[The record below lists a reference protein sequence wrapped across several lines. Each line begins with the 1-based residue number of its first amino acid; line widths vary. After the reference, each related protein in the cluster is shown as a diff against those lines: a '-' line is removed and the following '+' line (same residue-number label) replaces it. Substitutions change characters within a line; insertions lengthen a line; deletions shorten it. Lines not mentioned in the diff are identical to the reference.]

1 MGARGVSS
9 ILARTA
15 QGAGWVIAW
24 RMLTRVLGVIS
35 TLVLVRL
42 LSPADFGLVALATAF
57 ALALDVCL
65 SIGVEDQIVRSPK
78 PDRAL
83 YDTAFTLNLLK
94 ALTVA
99 VLLAFSAAPAADF
112 FGDARLR
119 DVLLALA
126 VSAALSG
133 ATNIA
138 IAEFRRH
145 LSFEKEFR
153 LQLLPRLAGIS
164 VTIAIAWIFRSHWA
178 LVLGVL
184 TNRFGIVLMSHWLHP
199 YRQRLSLAA
208 WRELSSVSVW
218 SWAISVAA
226 TIRDRADSFV
236 IGRMLGPSALG
247 IYAVG
252 VEVAALP
259 TTEMVDPICRACMPG
274 FAETMRGD
282 PEAGGGPSAVAPA
295 YLRIIG
301 LMALLTVPAGIGT
314 SLIAG
319 PIVALVF
326 GQAWLEAVPVMAL
339 IALGCTFSLA
349 GNVSAALL
357 HARAALRRIWLIT
370 VASAA
375 LRIMLLLLMV
385 PWFGLVGAACAI
397 AAVLLME
404 HAALVGSALRMLSLS
419 PAALLRAIHRPLLAA
434 GAMAALLWSCGLG
447 WAPPPASFALAV
459 PVLLQAIPL
468 AVATYALV
476 LFTLWC
482 IARRPAGAEADM
494 LGLAK
499 RLALRLRPAARR
511 PATP

>member
-1 MGARGVSS
+1 MSS

-24 RMLTRVLGVIS
+24 RLMTRLLGVAS

-65 SIGVEDQIVRSPK
+65 SIGVEDQIVRSPA
-78 PDRAL
+78 PTRAL
-83 YDTAFTLNLLK
+83 YDTAFTLNLMK

-99 VLLAFSAAPAADF
+99 VLLAVCAAPAAGF

-126 VSAALSG
+126 LSAALSG
-133 ATNIA
+133 ATNIG
-138 IAEFRRH
+138 IADFRRH

-153 LQLLPRLAGIS
+153 LQFLPRLAGIS
-164 VTIAIAWIFRSHWA
+164 MTIGIAWAFRSHWA

-184 TNRFGIVLMSHWLHP
+184 TNRAGIVLMSHVLHP

-208 WRELSSVSVW
+208 WRELSAVSFW

-236 IGRMLGPSALG
+236 IGRVLGPAPLG

-274 FAETMRGD
+274 FAATLRD
-282 PEAGGGPSAVAPA
+282 AGQEGVAPT

-301 LMALLTVPAGIGT
+301 LMAVLTLPAGIGT
-314 SLIAG
+314 SLIAE
-319 PIVALVF
+319 PVVAVVF
-326 GQAWLEAVPVMAL
+326 GPAWQEAATVMAL
-339 IALGCTFSLA
+339 IALGCTMSLA

-357 HARAALRRIWLIT
+357 NARAALRSILIVT
-370 VASAA
+370 ALAA
-375 LRIMLLLLMV
+375 MLRIGLLLLFL
-385 PWFGLVGAACAI
+385 PFWGLFGAALAI
-397 AAVLLME
+397 ALALVLE
-404 HAALVGSALRMLSLS
+404 HLALVGGALRLLALR
-419 PAALLRAIHRPLLAA
+419 PWELLRVVHRPALAA
-434 GAMAALLWSCGLG
+434 AAMAALLWGCGLG
-447 WAPPPASFALAV
+447 WAPSPSSPAAALTM
-459 PVLLQAIPL
+459 LGQAIPL
-468 AVATYALV
+468 AMASYALV
-476 LFTLWC
+476 LLALWRL
-482 IARRPAGAEADM
+482 AGGPAGAEAD
-494 LGLAK
+494 LLRLFQTVLARLRLPRR
-499 RLALRLRPAARR
+499 RLASR
-511 PATP
+511 

>member
-1 MGARGVSS
+1 MTS

-15 QGAGWVIAW
+15 HGAGWVIAW
-24 RMLTRVLGVIS
+24 RMMTRLLGVCS

-65 SIGVEDQIVRSPK
+65 SIGVEDQIVRSANPN
-78 PDRAL
+78 RAL

-99 VLLAFSAAPAADF
+99 ILLVASAAPAAEF
-112 FGDARLR
+112 FGDGRLR

-133 ATNIA
+133 ATNIG
-138 IAEFRRH
+138 IAEFRRQ
-145 LSFEKEFR
+145 LSFDKEFR
-153 LQLLPRLAGIS
+153 LQLLPRLAGIT
-164 VTIAIAWIFRSHWA
+164 VTISIAWIFHSHWA

-184 TNRFGIVLMSHWLHP
+184 TNRFGIVVMSHWLHP

-218 SWAISVAA
+218 SWAISVVA

-236 IGRMLGPSALG
+236 IGRMLGPPALG

-274 FAETMRGD
+274 FAETMRDSGQ
-282 PEAGGGPSAVAPA
+282 GGVATA
-295 YLRIIG
+295 YLRIIA
-301 LMALLTVPAGIGT
+301 LMALLTLPAGIGT

-357 HARAALRRIWLIT
+357 HARAALRGIWLIT
-370 VASAA
+370 TAAAA
-375 LRIMLLLLMV
+375 LRIALLLLLV
-385 PWFGLVGAACAI
+385 PWLGLLGAACAI
-397 AAVLLME
+397 AGALLLE
-404 HAALVGSALRMLSLS
+404 HMTLVGGALRLL
-419 PAALLRAIHRPLLAA
+419 ALPPMAILRVIHRPVLAA
-434 GAMAALLWSCGLG
+434 AAMAAVLWGCGLG
-447 WAPPPASFALAV
+447 WAPAPGSFALAV

-468 AVATYALV
+468 AMASYV
-476 LFTLWC
+476 LILFSLWR
-482 IARRPAGAEADM
+482 IAGSPAGAESDL
-494 LGLAK
+494 LGLLQGFAM
-499 RLALRLRPAARR
+499 RLLLALRRSRLGAALR
-511 PATP
+511 

>member
-1 MGARGVSS
+1 MSS

-15 QGAGWVIAW
+15 HGAGWVIAW
-24 RMLTRVLGVIS
+24 RMMTRLLGVFS

-65 SIGVEDQIVRSPK
+65 SIGVEDQIVRSEK
-78 PDRAL
+78 PSRAL

-99 VLLAFSAAPAADF
+99 LLLALSAAPAAGF

-126 VSAALSG
+126 FSAALSG
-133 ATNIA
+133 ATNIG

-145 LSFEKEFR
+145 LTFEKEFR
-153 LQLLPRLAGIS
+153 LQFLPRLAGIS
-164 VTIAIAWIFRSHWA
+164 MTIGIAWAFQSHWA

-184 TNRFGIVLMSHWLHP
+184 TNRFGIVVMSHVLHP

-208 WRELSSVSVW
+208 WRELSGVSFW

-236 IGRMLGPSALG
+236 IGRVLGPAPLG

-274 FAETMRGD
+274 FAATMRDSGQ
-282 PEAGGGPSAVAPA
+282 AGVAPA

-301 LMALLTVPAGIGT
+301 LMAVLTLPAGIGT

-319 PIVALVF
+319 PVVALVF
-326 GQAWLEAVPVMAL
+326 GQAWLEAAPVMAL

-357 HARAALRRIWLIT
+357 NARAALRGLLVIT
-370 VASAA
+370 GVAGA
-375 LRIMLLLLMV
+375 LRIVLLLLLV
-385 PWFGLVGAACAI
+385 PWFGLLGAACAI
-397 AAVLLME
+397 ALALLLE
-404 HAALVGSALRMLSLS
+404 HLALVASALRLLALR
-419 PAALLRAIHRPLLAA
+419 PAALLRAVHRPILAA
-434 GAMAALLWSCGLG
+434 SAMAVLLWACGLG
-447 WAPPPASFALAV
+447 WAPAPGQPGLAMAALAK
-459 PVLLQAIPL
+459 AIPL
-468 AVATYALV
+468 AAAAYALV
-476 LFTLWC
+476 LLSLWRMAGC
-482 IARRPAGAEADM
+482 PAGAEADL
-494 LGLAK
+494 LGLMQ
-499 RLALRLRPAARR
+499 RLASRLIRRPAASL
-511 PATP
+511 

>member
-1 MGARGVSS
+1 MSS

-15 QGAGWVIAW
+15 HGAGWVIAW
-24 RMLTRVLGVIS
+24 RLMTRVLGVFS

-99 VLLAFSAAPAADF
+99 LLLALCAAPAADF

-126 VSAALSG
+126 LSAALSG
-133 ATNIA
+133 ATNIG
-138 IAEFRRH
+138 IADFRRH
-145 LSFEKEFR
+145 LSFDKEFK
-153 LQLLPRLAGIS
+153 LQLFPRLAGIS
-164 VTIAIAWIFRSHWA
+164 VTIGVAWAFHSHWA

-184 TNRFGIVLMSHWLHP
+184 TNRFGVVLMSHVLHP

-208 WRELSSVSVW
+208 WRELSGVSFW

-236 IGRMLGPSALG
+236 IGRVLGPAQLG

-252 VEVAALP
+252 NEIAALP

-274 FAETMRGD
+274 FAATMRDEGH
-282 PEAGGGPSAVAPA
+282 EAVAPA
-295 YLRIIG
+295 YLRIIA
-301 LMALLTVPAGIGT
+301 LMAVLALPAGIGT

-326 GQAWLEAVPVMAL
+326 GQAWLEAAPVMAL
-339 IALGCTFSLA
+339 LALGCTSALA
-349 GNVSAALL
+349 GNVSVALL
-357 HARAALRRIWLIT
+357 NARAALRGILLIT
-370 VASAA
+370 SAAAA
-375 LRIMLLLLMV
+375 LRITLLLLLI
-385 PWFGLVGAACAI
+385 PFGLFGAAL
-397 AAVLLME
+397 AVAM
-404 HAALVGSALRMLSLS
+404 ALVLEHLAQMAGALRMLALKPS
-419 PAALLRAIHRPLLAA
+419 ALLRAVHRPLVAA
-434 GAMAALLWSCGLG
+434 GVMAAVLWACGLG
-447 WAPPPASFALAV
+447 WAPPPGQPRLAMIAL
-459 PVLLQAIPL
+459 LEAIPL

-476 LFTLWC
+476 LVALWWM
-482 IARRPAGAEADM
+482 AGRPTGAETDLA
-494 LGLAK
+494 GLVQ
-499 RLALRLRPAARR
+499 RIALRLRLGRR
-511 PATP
+511 PAASH